1 MNFRAFF
8 LRSSEMLAGMP
19 TPAPPVGQ
27 LPSPGRN
34 AVPTGNF
41 ASLATP
47 PSDPVDIMLHATMP
61 AVKSGA
67 GSFDSFRKPC
77 FARFCRYSPALTV
90 FGSEKVGVHSFE
102 YAPP

>member
-1 MNFRAFF
+1 
-8 LRSSEMLAGMP
+8 MP

-34 AVPTGNF
+34 AVPTANF

-47 PSDPVDIMLHATMP
+47 PSEPVDIMLQPTMP

-67 GSFDSFRKPC
+67 GSFESLRKPSL
-77 FARFCRYSPALTV
+77 ARFCR
-90 FGSEKVGVHSFE
+90 
-102 YAPP
+102 